1 MVIYSFKTCGISNA
15 LEGTEDDMLYVEEG
29 QEIDDENDEDDEFKT
44 DSEGKSDAD
53 GK

>member
-1 MVIYSFKTCGISNA
+1 MVIYSFETCGISSA

-29 QEIDDENDEDDEFKT
+29 QEIDDDNDEDDEFKT